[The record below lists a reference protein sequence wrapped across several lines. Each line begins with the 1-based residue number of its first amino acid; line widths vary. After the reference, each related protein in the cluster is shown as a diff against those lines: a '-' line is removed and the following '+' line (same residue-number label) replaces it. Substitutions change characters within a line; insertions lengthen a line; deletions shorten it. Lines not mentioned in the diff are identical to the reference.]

1 MSGLDEVAERPPG
14 SGSSTA
20 TRIADAKKLL
30 PTSPELAEARAREIL
45 AVRPDDP
52 EAKLLLGTAL
62 REKGCAAAAK
72 GVLEPLA
79 ASNPDWAEVRLELG
93 LALGELGENHAAI
106 AMLNEAVSI
115 DRNLSAAWSALGEQY
130 VLVGDIL
137 ASDAA
142 YSHHFNVSVHEPE
155 LQKAVTALRNGRPDI
170 TEDILIEFLET
181 HPDHVN
187 AIKMLAEAAIACDRN
202 EDASALLDRCLE
214 LAPDFAAARYRL
226 VSSLYLQ
233 NRLHEAMPHIDML
246 LERDPRNPQF
256 RTMKA
261 SLLGQMGE
269 DRAALTL
276 FEELVNEYPRHP
288 ASWVSYGHALK
299 GAGQQDEGVR
309 AYRKAIEL
317 LPQLGGGYWS
327 LANLKTFKFTDTDIR
342 EMQAQLERND
352 LRVEARV
359 QFFFSLGK
367 AFEDKKLFEEAFQNY
382 QKGNALWRSTVEYDA
397 DKTHAYVEACKEIF
411 TPEFFEHCKGCGHDA
426 PDPIFVVGLPR
437 AGSTLLEQILSSHSQ
452 IEGTMELPDI
462 TSLARHLN
470 DDNATE
476 ETEIGYPELLAYLD
490 PDEFKRRGKEY
501 IANTRLHRKLGRP
514 FLVDKMPNNYAHVP
528 LIHLILPRAK
538 IIDARRHPMGSCFS
552 NFKQHFARGQH
563 FTYALTDVGRY
574 YRDYVELMAHYDR
587 MLPGK
592 VHRVIY
598 EQLVADPEKEIRGI
612 FEYLGLPFETQCLRF
627 HETDRAVRT
636 ASSEQVRQ
644 PLYKSG
650 VDHWK
655 NFEPWL
661 GPLKTAL
668 GPVLDKYPQVP
679 EF

>member
-1 MSGLDEVAERPPG
+1 MTEMLESVEKLHRPKPAQG
-14 SGSSTA
+14 
-20 TRIADAKKLL
+20 DARSAND
-30 PTSPELAEARAREIL
+30 PAHAEAKAREMLAKNANDPDAQLMLAAALRQKGDAEAARKIL
-45 AVRPDDP
+45 APLV
-52 EAKLLLGTAL
+52 
-62 REKGCAAAAK
+62 AA
-72 GVLEPLA
+72 
-79 ASNPDWAEVRLELG
+79 NPDWAQVRLELG
-93 LALGELGENHAAI
+93 LTLGMLGDNYGAI
-106 AMLNEAVSI
+106 TVLTEATNL
-115 DRNLSAAWSALGEQY
+115 DRNLSEAWSALGEQY

-142 YSHHFNVSVHEPE
+142 YSHHFNVSVNEPQ
-155 LQKAVTALRNGRPDI
+155 LQKAVAALRNGRPDI
-170 TEDILIEFLET
+170 SEDILVEYLEA
-181 HPDHVN
+181 HPDDVN

-202 EDASALLDRCLE
+202 EDAGVLLERCLE
-214 LAPDFAAARYRL
+214 IAPEFSAARYRY

-233 NRLHEAMPHIDML
+233 NRLVEAIPHIDIL
-246 LERDPRNPQF
+246 LERDPKNPQF

-269 DRAALTL
+269 NLDALAL
-276 FEELVNEYPRHP
+276 FEELVNEYPKHP

-299 GAGQQDEGVR
+299 SAGQPEKGID

-327 LANLKTFKFTDTDIR
+327 LANLKTFRFTDQDIAA
-342 EMQAQLERND
+342 MKGQLERGD

-359 QFFFSLGK
+359 QFYFSLGK
-367 AFEDKKLFEEAFQNY
+367 AYEDKKEFAEAFDNY
-382 QKGNALWRSTVEYDA
+382 QKGNALWRSTVEYNAEATSAFVRVSKELYTKDFFA
-397 DKTHAYVEACKEIF
+397 QRKGWGHHA
-411 TPEFFEHCKGCGHDA
+411 T
-426 PDPIFVVGLPR
+426 DPIFVVGLPR
-437 AGSTLLEQILSSHSQ
+437 AGSTLIEQILSSHPE

-470 DDNATE
+470 EDNYVSDGP
-476 ETEIGYPELLAYLD
+476 GYPYILEDL
-490 PDEFKRRGKEY
+490 PREEFKRRGQDY
-501 IANTRLHRKLGRP
+501 IRNTRVHRKSGRP
-514 FLVDKMPNNYAHVP
+514 FFVDKMPNNYAHVG
-528 LIHLILPRAK
+528 LIHMILPRAR

-574 YRDYVELMAHYDR
+574 YHDYVELMAHFDEV
-587 MLPGK
+587 LPGK

-598 EQLVADPEKEIRGI
+598 EQLVENPEREIRRML
-612 FEYLGLPFETQCLRF
+612 EYLGLPFDERCLNF
-627 HETDRAVRT
+627 HETERAVRT

-661 GPLKTAL
+661 GPLKQAL
-668 GPVLDKYPQVP
+668 GPVLDAYPDAP
-679 EF
+679 KFEDKSD

>member
-1 MSGLDEVAERPPG
+1 MSELHDVAER
-14 SGSSTA
+14 SSPDGAPIA
-20 TRIADAKKLL
+20 TKLGDAKKLL
-30 PTSPELAEARAREIL
+30 PANPEQAAMCAREIL
-45 AVRPDDP
+45 KEAPGNP
-52 EAKLLLGTAL
+52 EAQLLLGTSL
-62 REKGCAAAAK
+62 RQKGDLEGAK
-72 GVLEPLA
+72 EILAPLV
-79 ASNPDWAEVRLELG
+79 ASSPDWAEVRLELG
-93 LALGELGENHAAI
+93 LTLGILGENHAAI
-106 AMLNEAVSI
+106 AVLTEAVNI

-130 VLVGDIL
+130 ILVGDVL

-142 YSHHFNVSVHEPE
+142 YSHHFNVSVHEPQ
-155 LQKAVTALRNGRPDI
+155 LQKAVAALRNGRPDI
-170 TEDILIEFLET
+170 TEDILIEFLEAN
-181 HPDHVN
+181 PDHVN

-202 EDASALLDRCLE
+202 EDAAALLERCLE

-233 NRLHEAMPHIDML
+233 NRLHEAIPHIDLL
-246 LERDPRNPQF
+246 LERDPKNPQF

-269 DRAALTL
+269 DLDSLAL
-276 FEELVNEYPRHP
+276 FEELVNEYPKHP

-299 GAGQQDEGVR
+299 SAGKQDEGVL

-327 LANLKTFKFTDTDIR
+327 LANLKTFKFSDDDIR
-342 EMQAQLERND
+342 EMQGQLERGD

-367 AFEDKKLFEEAFQNY
+367 AFEDKKQYEKAFENY

-397 DKTHAYVEACKEIF
+397 ETTHAYVEACKEVY
-411 TPEFFEHCKGCGHDA
+411 TPEFFEHCKGAGHDA

-470 DDNATE
+470 EDNAE
-476 ETEIGYPELLAYLD
+476 GSEGPSYPELLAYLE
-490 PDEFKRRGKEY
+490 PDEFKRRGEEY
-501 IANTRLHRKLGRP
+501 IRNTRSHRKLGRP
-514 FLVDKMPNNYAHVP
+514 FFVDKMPNNYAHVP
-528 LIHLILPRAK
+528 LIHLILPNAK

-574 YRDYVELMAHYDR
+574 YRDYVELMAHYDKV
-587 MLPGK
+587 LPGK

-598 EQLVADPEKEIRGI
+598 ENLVADPEKEIRRI
-612 FEYLGLPFETQCLRF
+612 FEYLGLPFEEQCLRF
-627 HETDRAVRT
+627 HETERAVRT
-636 ASSEQVRQ
+636 ASSEQVRM

-668 GPVLDKYPQVP
+668 GPVLEKYPDVP